1 MSISSVGK
9 KGGRKI
15 GRNLAKCKRYR
26 DENRREKNK
35 RRRMEKL
42 KRKYAKN
49 KKRRELREQH
59 AS

>member
-1 MSISSVGK
+1 MGTSSVGK

-35 RRRMEKL
+35 RRRALRL
-42 KRKYAKN
+42 KKKYAKN
-49 KKRRELREQH
+49 KKRREQSERRG
-59 AS
+59 